1 MIPVVGS
8 KQDVTFSLYIS
19 ANDYL
24 YYYKGKVKYILAVSH
39 DGKRV
44 RFPANALQRFLTHD
58 GISGQFRLCY
68 DEHHKMISIE
78 KIDE

>member
-8 KQDVTFSLYIS
+8 KQDVILSLHIS
-19 ANDYL
+19 SDDYL
-24 YYYKGKVKYILAVSH
+24 YYYKGKAKYILAVSH

-44 RFPANALQRFLTHD
+44 RFPASALQRFLTHK

-68 DEHHKMISIE
+68 DEHNKMISIE
-78 KIDE
+78 KIHD